1 MGCMGMPYA
10 ILIEVGAIEG
20 EMWQAGEDC
29 EAQTG
34 GLGSSQF
41 PSTSVSEEGDRN
53 LAHPRKSPSQ
63 EQMKPGLSRQEV

>member
-34 GLGSSQF
+34 GLGVI
-41 PSTSVSEEGDRN
+41 PVS
-53 LAHPRKSPSQ
+53 
-63 EQMKPGLSRQEV
+63 